1 MKMFAFFIGIYA
13 GDGKPEDLDTFLGL
27 FVTEMQQLQEGLK
40 ITDKSQREKIIH
52 VKLRAFIC
60 DSPAR
65 AMIKGFYFTNN
76 NRNIKYSKLINSFS

>member
-1 MKMFAFFIGIYA
+1 MTMFTLFIGIYA
-13 GDGKPEDLDTFLGL
+13 GDGKPEDLDTFLGP

-52 VKLRAFIC
+52 AKLLAFIC

-65 AMIKGFYFTNN
+65 AMIKGFYFTNRY
-76 NRNIKYSKLINSFS
+76 RNI